1 VRNFERGSS
10 AEELR
15 AFVSGEGEDDGTGG
29 WRGRPA
35 FYARHDLLFPGR
47 REGYREVL
55 IQRRGNIPIFYGSG
69 VPEPFSRSGRKPLYW
84 SENPV
89 I

>member
-1 VRNFERGSS
+1 MRNFERGSF

-47 REGYREVL
+47 REGYGEVL
-55 IQRRGNIPIFYGSG
+55 I
-69 VPEPFSRSGRKPLYW
+69 
-84 SENPV
+84 
-89 I
+89 